1 MIETGLTL
9 KSTDHSQSQP
19 ESEGFEVTIF
29 PYRVKD
35 GEIVEWMLH
44 RVDTKK
50 PHGDRIL
57 NSCRICGDYEA
68 ALRASK
74 YVFKLKK
81 RRG

>member
-1 MIETGLTL
+1 MTKTGLTL

-19 ESEGFEVTIF
+19 EEPRFQVTIF

-44 RVDTKK
+44 HVDTKRQQ
-50 PHGDRIL
+50 GARIL
-57 NSCRICGDYEA
+57 SSCRILGDYEA
-68 ALRASK
+68 AQKAAK

-81 RRG
+81 RKR